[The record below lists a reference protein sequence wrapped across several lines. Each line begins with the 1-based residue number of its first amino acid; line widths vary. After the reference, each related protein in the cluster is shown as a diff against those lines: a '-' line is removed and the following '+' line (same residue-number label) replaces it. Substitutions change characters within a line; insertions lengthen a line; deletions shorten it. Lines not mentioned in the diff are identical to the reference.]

1 MEQTGSSAVAPAP
14 HRVRPFAGA
23 DAAAATLV
31 EVWGDTVATKHLAW
45 SVLLGISISLGAF
58 EIGRLVLASFV
69 HDAAIARAY
78 AMLIGLGGCLLA
90 GAICAV
96 LFRPKRT
103 VIEHAAGGPE
113 RDEALRQLA
122 EASGGLG
129 SASDLSAS
137 ARAEMEELGLLD
149 LFASYDASPD
159 RARAG
164 GR

>member
-23 DAAAATLV
+23 DASAATLV
-31 EVWGDTVATKHLAW
+31 EVWGDTVATQHLAW
-45 SVLLGISISLGAF
+45 SVLLGIAISLGAF

-69 HDAAIARAY
+69 HDVAIARAY

-96 LFRPKRT
+96 LFKPKRT
-103 VIEHAAGGPE
+103 VIEHAAGGAE

-149 LFASYDASPD
+149 LFASYDASPE

>member
-1 MEQTGSSAVAPAP
+1 MEQTGSGAVSAAR
-14 HRVRPFAGA
+14 HRAQPFAQADAGA
-23 DAAAATLV
+23 DTLV

-45 SVLLGISISLGAF
+45 SVLLGIAISLGAF
-58 EIGRLVLASFV
+58 EAGRLALASFV
-69 HDAAIARAY
+69 QDAAIARAY

-90 GAICAV
+90 GALCAC
-96 LFRPKRT
+96 LFKPKRT
-103 VIEHAAGGPE
+103 VIEHAADGPE

-129 SASDLSAS
+129 SVSDLSPS

-149 LFASYDASPD
+149 LFASYEASSA
-159 RARAG
+159 RARTG